1 MKAQSVVRIVVVCP
15 IFLSA
20 MTLARAG
27 AEDVADLMKLMPA
40 DMPTSIVAVD
50 MEKFAL
56 RGWKGAMTALQH
68 LRVVNANGSKPFS
81 LSQERGFLSKFT
93 RDFGARPGTIA
104 GRGVTY
110 GKY

>member
-56 RGWKGAMTALQH
+56 RGW
-68 LRVVNANGSKPFS
+68 
-81 LSQERGFLSKFT
+81 RGGYDCVAT
-93 RDFGARPGTIA
+93 PAR
-104 GRGVTY
+104 RQCE
-110 GKY
+110 